1 MTRPSLA
8 ERILRLYPRA
18 WRDRYSDEVRDLID
32 ELSAKGEFSQLRVA
46 SGLVVAALVQRVR
59 SWRWSWRTLAVSGTA
74 LAFVATLVVVFN
86 SPEPNHPVGTTV
98 DQTKGTVPTSSN
110 GTIDSKQIPAFIS
123 ALGRNGEIVGYIPRA
138 YLVPAEKNQPMS
150 SKVGGVAPVY
160 ASDLKTLVGHFYPG
174 VGFVALGTSPASKPC
189 IPEQTVLSR
198 AANGQT
204 VVSTIAC
211 PSTIE
216 TVPTIVGTF
225 LPTAMGQL
233 SSESLQANISYVHS
247 PSVSEGYV
255 MSVTPGPGSKVPA
268 RSVLT
273 VVSSL
278 GPVTNGVPVPP
289 PTMAQPTRITVPNT
303 TGLTQA
309 EACASLQQ
317 ADLSCRAQTVS
328 SSSVVIGHV
337 LSQGPSGP

>member
-1 MTRPSLA
+1 MVLENSCRVRYCARLRSRHSSLSSTPLSRTTRSARQLIRPRERSLHRATAPSTPS
-8 ERILRLYPRA
+8 RSPPSSVP
-18 WRDRYSDEVRDLID
+18 WDEM
-32 ELSAKGEFSQLRVA
+32 
-46 SGLVVAALVQRVR
+46 VR
-59 SWRWSWRTLAVSGTA
+59 SWDTSRGRTWSR
-74 LAFVATLVVVFN
+74 
-86 SPEPNHPVGTTV
+86 
-98 DQTKGTVPTSSN
+98 QK
-110 GTIDSKQIPAFIS
+110 
-123 ALGRNGEIVGYIPRA
+123 
-138 YLVPAEKNQPMS
+138 KNQPMS

-337 LSQGPSGP
+337 LSQGPAPGEYAAPQQTVVITVSSGP